1 MKQEQF
7 ALLVQ
12 TGVITRAVIYGT
24 PQGWELWG
32 YPDEGDQLAPDLGN
46 RLHTTRGAVRTWTTL
61 DAAYRFL
68 QSVGAVAPRVAVAI
82 EGATEG
88 GADGR

>member
-1 MKQEQF
+1 MKQDQAE
-7 ALLVQ
+7 LLVAA
-12 TGVITRAVIYGT
+12 GAIKRAVLTAIPG
-24 PQGWELWG
+24 GWELRLQG
-32 YPDEGDQLAPDLGN
+32 EVPEGVGE
-46 RLHTTRGAVRTWTTL
+46 RIHTARGGVRTWTTL

-88 GADGR
+88 GRDAA